1 MFRGMEYIYAV
12 WKEKSF
18 SNAAKK
24 LYITQPA
31 LSNSVKRVEDK
42 VGAPIFDRSTSP
54 IQLTDVGREYLH
66 AVEQILAIQENF
78 SHYLSDSQNLKTGR
92 LTIGSG
98 AMISSYL
105 LPDLIARYKGRF
117 PSVEVD
123 VVEGSREQLEKLLA
137 DGMIDLVIEN
147 SRLPDTLFEGQ
158 LLQEE
163 HILLAVPKGWPVNRS
178 LLAWQQSIDNIVS
191 GTYLSPRYPAVPLE
205 KFQNHPFVLVGPGDE
220 NHQRALELCRAHS
233 FVPQVILTLDQQ
245 LTAYNM
251 ACAGLGAA
259 FVSDTLVRSTLPH
272 PDVVYYKLEGEAAQR
287 DIRIYYK
294 RGRYMPHCVRQ
305 FLADAAQ
312 SAPLEQ
318 HRDE

>member
-1 MFRGMEYIYAV
+1 MFRGMENIYAV
-12 WKEKSF
+12 WKERSF

-42 VGAPIFDRSTSP
+42 IGAPIFDRSTSP

-78 SHYLSDSQNLKTGR
+78 AHYLSDSQNLKTGR

-98 AMISSYL
+98 AMVSSYL
-105 LPDLIARYKGRF
+105 LPDLIARYKERF

-123 VVEGSREQLEKLLA
+123 VVEGGREQLEKLLA
-137 DGMIDLVIEN
+137 DGMIDLVVEN
-147 SRLPDTLFEGQ
+147 SRLPDALFEGQ

-163 HILLAVPKGWPVNRS
+163 HILLAAPKGWPVNRS
-178 LLAWQQSIDNIVS
+178 LLAWQQSIDNIIS
-191 GTYLSPRYPAVPLE
+191 GTYLSPHYSAVPLE
-205 KFQNHPFVLVGPGDE
+205 QFQNHPFVLVGPGDE
-220 NHQRALELCRAHS
+220 NHQRALELCHAHG
-233 FVPQVILTLDQQ
+233 FVPQTILTLDQQ

-294 RGRYMPHCVRQ
+294 RGRYMPRCVRQ
-305 FLADAAQ
+305 FLADATQ
-312 SAPLEQ
+312 SDLFE
-318 HRDE
+318 

>member
-1 MFRGMEYIYAV
+1 MFRGMEYVYAV

-24 LYITQPA
+24 LYVTQPA

-105 LPDLIARYKGRF
+105 LPGLIARYKERF

-123 VVEGSREQLEKLLA
+123 VVEGDREQLEELLA
-137 DGMIDLVIEN
+137 DGMIDLVVEN
-147 SRLPDTLFEGQ
+147 SRLPDALFEGQ
-158 LLQEE
+158 FFQEE
-163 HILLAVPKGWPVNRS
+163 HILLAAPKGWPVNRS

-220 NHQRALELCRAHS
+220 NHQRALELCRAHG
-233 FVPQVILTLDQQ
+233 FDPQAILTLDQQ

-305 FLADAAQ
+305 FLADADR

-318 HRDE
+318 HRDK